1 MRECEHCGAMLDP
14 QEICDCHNSAPEDL
28 HPTLEPTT
36 EIVLRCVTPPVI
48 SENVTTVTTYIDDT
62 LAMLAALPRDKEGC
76 ATAKAL
82 RADLRRQLEA
92 WEDQRKAA
100 KNAVIAPYKAA
111 EKTYNEQIKDPLD
124 KADKQ
129 LKDWIDSYQN
139 EIKQNCRDEL
149 QSYFDELCAVLHIDF
164 VTFEQTGVVVDMATA
179 NLKDPK
185 KARNAIHD
193 FLNRIEDDR
202 RTIATMEDA
211 PEIMAEYRQSL
222 SLSAAIAAVND
233 RHKRTEQS
241 AQELAQAVQRTA
253 KAEEVRQAVYI
264 EAPEVIQKEEIYST
278 TFTVTG
284 TLSSL
289 KALKAFLE
297 CNHYTYEEVNQ

>member
-1 MRECEHCGAMLDP
+1 MRECEYCGATLDP
-14 QEICDCHNSAPEDL
+14 QEVCDCHNSAPEDL
-28 HPTLEPTT
+28 QPTLEPTT

-76 ATAKAL
+76 ITAKAL

-100 KNAVIAPYKAA
+100 KNAVMAPYKAA

-164 VTFEQTGVVVDMATA
+164 VTFGQTGVVVDMATA

-193 FLNRIEDDR
+193 FLNRIEEDR
-202 RTIATMEDA
+202 RTISAMEHAD
-211 PEIMAEYRQSL
+211 EIMAEYKLSL

-233 RHKRTEQS
+233 RHERI
-241 AQELAQAVQRTA
+241 AQASADMEMARP
-253 KAEEVRQAVYI
+253 KADKKHSPSTILFPPIIAPDEEPVLRC
-264 EAPEVIQKEEIYST
+264 
-278 TFTVTG
+278 TFTVNATRNQ
-284 TLSSL
+284 LR
-289 KALKAFLE
+289 KIREFLTQE
-297 CNHYTYEEVNQ
+297 GIQFE

>member
-1 MRECEHCGAMLDP
+1 MRECEHCGATLDP
-14 QEICDCHNSAPEDL
+14 QEICDCRRSAPG
-28 HPTLEPTT
+28 
-36 EIVLRCVTPPVI
+36 EIALRCVTPPVI
-48 SENVTTVTTYIDDT
+48 SENLTAITAYVGNALSQ
-62 LAMLAALPRDKEGC
+62 LASLPRDKEGC

-82 RADLRRQLEA
+82 RADLRRRFEA
-92 WEDQRKAA
+92 LEDQRKAV
-100 KNAVIAPYKAA
+100 KKAVMAPYEAA
-111 EKTYNEQIKDPLD
+111 EQAYKQKISTPINA
-124 KADKQ
+124 ADKRF
-129 LKDWIDSYQN
+129 KDWIDGYQN
-139 EIKQNCRDEL
+139 EVKQNCQDEL
-149 QSYFDELCAVLHIDF
+149 QAYFDELCAVLHIDF

-185 KARNAIHD
+185 KARNTIHD

-202 RTIATMEDA
+202 HTISTMEHA
-211 PEIMAEYRQSL
+211 EEIMAEYKLSL

-233 RHKRTEQS
+233 RHKRTTQS
-241 AQELAQAVQRTA
+241 AQELAQAAQRTA

-289 KALKAFLE
+289 KALKAFLK
-297 CNHYTYEEVNQ
+297 CNHYTYEEVDQ